1 MRMRTPSTAVLL
13 AMLPHLRLLIPSGM
27 RNAAIDVAAAKAQG
41 LAVCGTDSHPEP
53 AVELTWVLILSV
65 MRQLV
70 PQANALREQGPW
82 QQSVGRDLHGARL
95 GLPGLGGIRQ
105 RVLRIGPAVG
115 MQVSVWRPS
124 LDAGHAEAAGVNLAA
139 SKQTPFS
146 SETYWRRRIWATPP
160 SATIAMPSAR
170 RSKAS
175 PPDCRTRRGACW
187 ADADQATAAAR

>member
-41 LAVCGTDSHPEP
+41 VVGCGTDSHPEP

-70 PQANALREQGPW
+70 PEANALREQGPW

-105 RVLRIGPAVG
+105 RVARIGPAVG
-115 MQVSVWRPS
+115 LQLSR
-124 LDAGHAEAAGVNLAA
+124 LAA
-139 SKQTPFS
+139 QCVAFESGCWPS
-146 SETYWRRRIWATPP
+146 RGRRRAPGGLQAGAVRQQNVLATPP
-160 SATIAMPSAR
+160 QGYVTARNDRDAFSQAVERIAA
-170 RSKAS
+170 
-175 PPDCRTRRGACW
+175 
-187 ADADQATAAAR
+187 